1 MWIKSFII
9 SLLNRKTQ
17 PNRGDLLM
25 ASTPNYTQDQ
35 EAKMV
40 ADYESNPIR
49 ETVLKL
55 AQEMGKTPASITSKL
70 SSLGVYK
77 KAERTTKAKAVVI
90 PKSEIV
96 AQAQALFSREL
107 PSLKNM
113 TKIDLEHMIAELQD
127 PTL

>member
-17 PNRGDLLM
+17 PNRGENIM

-40 ADYESNPIR
+40 EDYESNPIR

-77 KAERTTKAKAVVI
+77 KAERTTKAKAPVV

-96 AQAQALFSREL
+96 AQAQALFSCEL

>member
-17 PNRGDLLM
+17 PNRGENIM

-40 ADYESNPIR
+40 EDYESNPIR

-77 KAERTTKAKAVVI
+77 KAERTTKAKAPVV

>member
-1 MWIKSFII
+1 MSIKSFII
-9 SLLNRKTQ
+9 NLLNRKQ

-35 EAKMV
+35 ESKMV

-77 KAERTTKAKAVVI
+77 KAERTTKAQAPVV

-127 PTL
+127 PTV

>member
-1 MWIKSFII
+1 MSIKSFII

-35 EAKMV
+35 EDKMV

-49 ETVLKL
+49 ETVLQL